1 MAKKEINPNLIL
13 AGGAILL
20 VYLGGRSIFQK
31 LGLVQSDQSAQ
42 AAADVQNQ
50 MIQLQ
55 QGNYFDPDFYKT
67 GGPGT
72 LILTVSAATTLS
84 RILYNSKGT
93 FNDDE
98 AAVYGVFQQLKTR
111 SQVSFLASVFFN
123 IYKKSLIGYLSG
135 FLNAVEL
142 ATVAKI
148 TNKLP
153 SYKI

>member
-50 MIQLQ
+50 MVQLQ

-135 FLNAVEL
+135 FLNAEEL